1 MRIILNQ
8 VNGMASIA
16 DGVWQVADI
25 AIAAVFAIVVVAVA
39 AVIVGNLQGSFSSS
53 VPANSASANVLASI
67 ANALSPFSTF
77 LQVVILVALAAVLL
91 FILIA
96 AFGRKSLAEA
106 GTTPTA

>member
-1 MRIILNQ
+1 VLTYFKISD
-8 VNGMASIA
+8 GMASIA